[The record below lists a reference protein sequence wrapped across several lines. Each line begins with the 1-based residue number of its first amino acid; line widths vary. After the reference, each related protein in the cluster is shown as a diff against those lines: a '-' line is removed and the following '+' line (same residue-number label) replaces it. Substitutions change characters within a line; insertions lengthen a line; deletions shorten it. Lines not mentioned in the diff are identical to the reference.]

1 MAKVA
6 HEWQFMLL
14 TDSNNESS
22 SGTAVLQS
30 KTAET
35 YSVANVK
42 GNFGFQWNAWTADPS
57 LPQQGMLGV
66 LSFDGKGKVNGSATE
81 MIEGALQSVTFT
93 GVYAVN
99 PDGSG
104 AISLTGGAGNPQL
117 AFVLNTVASKQSKC
131 LQFLQTNSTGNVAVS
146 GTALKQ

>member
-1 MAKVA
+1 
-6 HEWQFMLL
+6 
-14 TDSNNESS
+14 
-22 SGTAVLQS
+22 
-30 KTAET
+30 
-35 YSVANVK
+35 
-42 GNFGFQWNAWTADPS
+42 
-57 LPQQGMLGV
+57 
-66 LSFDGKGKVNGSATE
+66 